1 MSEHAQST
9 SPSSLP
15 PSSLSPT
22 STLRWGLRWKLALLL
37 GAICATTAVAVG
49 LVSYESMQQRLR
61 TEIDRSLIEATNRFL
76 DGPNGGRR
84 IRIGSRLSI
93 VIPERPLGI
102 EQYVVQVASVEG
114 DVIASTPGVSLPIV
128 APGDVSR
135 ISPRS
140 DGAIVRTVT
149 SQEGVRYRVRAELV
163 ELPGLRNV
171 VVQLGRDYSETDN
184 VLADLRTRI
193 LVIGAAIVVIAAALG
208 AAISAGVTS
217 RIRRLSRAAERI
229 AETGQLSVDLD
240 IDGNDETGR
249 LARSFRDMVGALEQ
263 SRSEQQRLVQDAG
276 HELRTPL
283 TSVRT
288 NIDVLRRHGD
298 LSDDVK
304 RQILADLDHDINE
317 LSDLVEEIVMVAAR
331 SDMSPEVFER
341 TDLGELVRGVVERFR
356 RRSDREFVLDLDHSE
371 VMVRRTSIERA
382 VSNLL
387 DNAVKFDNSREA
399 IEVAVASGTV
409 TVSDRGPGIA
419 ESELESIFSRFHRSA
434 QARALPGSG
443 LGLAIVADA
452 VRAHGGGYFARG
464 RSGGGA
470 EVGFW
475 LPRASGEFSP
485 SSHPHPTPVSP

>member
-1 MSEHAQST
+1 MSDGMPVSDGMPAATRPSST
-9 SPSSLP
+9 S
-15 PSSLSPT
+15 T
-22 STLRWGLRWKLALLL
+22 QRWGLRWKLALLL
-37 GAICATTAVAVG
+37 GAICAATAIAVG

-76 DGPNGGRR
+76 DAPNGGRR

-102 EQYVVQVASVEG
+102 EQYVVQVASGEG
-114 DVIASTPGVSLPIV
+114 DVIASSPGVSLPV
-128 APGDVSR
+128 VTADDESWESSGP
-135 ISPRS
+135 

-149 SQEGVRYRVRAELV
+149 SDEGVRYRVRTELV
-163 ELPGLRNV
+163 EIPGLRDV

-193 LVIGAAIVVIAAALG
+193 LVIGAAIVIIAAALG
-208 AAISAGVTS
+208 SAISAGVTS

-229 AETGQLSVDLD
+229 AETGQLSVDLAV
-240 IDGNDETGR
+240 DGNDETGR

-298 LSDDVK
+298 LPEDLR

-317 LSDLVEEIVMVAAR
+317 LGDLVDEIVTVAAR
-331 SDMSPEVFER
+331 TDASPSAFEP
-341 TDLGELVRGVVERFR
+341 TDLGALVQGVVDRFR
-356 RRSDREFVLDLDHSE
+356 RRSDRDFVVVADHSL
-371 VMVRRTSIERA
+371 VMARRTSIERA

-387 DNAVKFDNSREA
+387 DNALKFDTSQEA
-399 IEVAVASGTV
+399 IGVAVISGTV
-409 TVSDRGPGIA
+409 IVSDRGSGIA
-419 ESELESIFSRFHRSA
+419 ASELESIFGRFHRSE
-434 QARALPGSG
+434 QARSLPGSG

-464 RSGGGA
+464 RVGGGA

-475 LPRASGEFSP
+475 LPLASEEFSP